1 MVKKN
6 ITSFRNTI
14 EWLSGEPDEVIT
26 VKGEVDPVYQ
36 ISGIEKALE
45 GGPVLIFENIKGYP
59 GIRAAGNVL
68 STNQRKSR
76 IFGVEDP
83 RKLKFKFRE
92 SIKNLIPPTLVS
104 SAPCQE
110 VFITKD
116 LDAMA
121 TLPFMKQT
129 ERDGGRALSGGNTFL
144 SGEYFEGGTH
154 LSMNRMHFRGKDWAS
169 ISTTISGHL
178 EEALALIHRGE
189 KVPVTINIGTPP
201 ACMVVAAG
209 APFHSVLPQ
218 GADEVAIAG
227 AIQEAPVEIVKA
239 KTVDAYAIANAEW
252 VIEGYVDS
260 SQKIWESDEAEK
272 LGKQGV
278 APFFPEWTG
287 YLGRAYRVFK
297 FQATAIT
304 HRKDWPI
311 FWTPLSFGVEGEVL
325 GNDLREATFLEYA
338 ERLFPGFV
346 KDACVFTGLQS
357 AGCMAIQVQKRRAA
371 DEGFQRNLIMVLLG
385 STNFTRLVVVVDE
398 DVDIYRPEELIW
410 AIGSRVDPSRD
421 IIHGVG
427 RGHAYM
433 PMERGESAGALEF
446 RFMESIGFDATVP
459 HADKWRY
466 ERARYPKVDLS
477 QWFSREQIEKVRS
490 RQTEYSRFLA
500 DTRL

>member
-1 MVKKN
+1 MAKKN

-14 EWLSGEPDEVIT
+14 EWLSGQPGEVVT
-26 VKGEVDPVYQ
+26 VTNEVDPVHQ
-36 ISGIEKALE
+36 ISGIEKSLE
-45 GGPVLIFENIKGYP
+45 AGPVLVFENIKGYP

-68 STNQRKSR
+68 STNERKAK
-76 IFGVEDP
+76 IFGVDDP
-83 RKLKFKFRE
+83 RKLKFKFCE
-92 SIKNLIPPTLVS
+92 AIKNPVAPTLVS

-110 VFITKD
+110 VVITENIN
-116 LDAMA
+116 AMA

-154 LSMNRMHFRGKDWAS
+154 LSMNRMHFRGKDCAS

-201 ACMVVAAG
+201 ACMLVAAG

-227 AIQEAPVEIVKA
+227 ALQEAPVEIVKA
-239 KTVDAYAIANAEW
+239 KTVDAYAVASAEW
-252 VIEGYVDS
+252 VIEGYIDS

-304 HRKDWPI
+304 HRKDRPI
-311 FWTPLSFGVEGEVL
+311 FWTPLSFGIEGEVL
-325 GNDLREATFLEYA
+325 GNDLREATLLEYCQ
-338 ERLFPGFV
+338 RLFPGFV

-357 AGCMAIQVQKRRAA
+357 AGGMAIQVKKRRAA
-371 DEGFQRNLIMVLLG
+371 DEGFQRNLIMVVLG
-385 STNFTRLVVVVDE
+385 STNFTRLLIVVDE

-421 IIHGVG
+421 IIRGVG

-446 RFMESIGFDATVP
+446 RFMESLGFDATVP
-459 HADKWRY
+459 ISEKWRY
-466 ERARYPKVDLS
+466 ERALYPKVDLS
-477 QWFSREQIEKVRS
+477 QWFSKEQLEKIRAG
-490 RQTEYSRFLA
+490 QTEYARFLA
-500 DTRL
+500 DSRL